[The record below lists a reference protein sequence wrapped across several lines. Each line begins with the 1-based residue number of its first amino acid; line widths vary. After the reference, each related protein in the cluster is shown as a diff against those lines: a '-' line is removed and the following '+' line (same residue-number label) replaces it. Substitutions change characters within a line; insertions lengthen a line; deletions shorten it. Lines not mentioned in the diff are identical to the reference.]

1 MAEQKGNLLYDII
14 NDMFGSKD
22 ITTKYS
28 RETLKQF
35 QFMINRIISIK
46 YPKQANFFNRLGVD
60 PKYSAYVLGS
70 MIYNGGYKERWCFTK
85 GSKKAKEE
93 KNKGKTITPKLI
105 KDYCSWY
112 NRDKK
117 DVDFALKIYKDEM
130 EQELIEFSN
139 MQKQMNE
146 K

>member
-1 MAEQKGNLLYDII
+1 MAEQKNLLYDVI
-14 NDMFGSKD
+14 NDMFGCRD
-22 ITTKYS
+22 ITTKYT

-35 QFMINRIISIK
+35 QFMITRIVSIK
-46 YPKQANFFNRLGVD
+46 YPVEASVLNVLGID
-60 PKYSAYVLGS
+60 PKYSAWVLGN
-70 MIYNGGYKERWCFTK
+70 MIYNGGYRESWVFTK

-105 KDYCSWY
+105 REFCAWY
-112 NRDKK
+112 KYDIK
-117 DVDFALKIYKDEM
+117 DVEFALKIKKEEM
-130 EQELIEFSN
+130 ENELIDFSN